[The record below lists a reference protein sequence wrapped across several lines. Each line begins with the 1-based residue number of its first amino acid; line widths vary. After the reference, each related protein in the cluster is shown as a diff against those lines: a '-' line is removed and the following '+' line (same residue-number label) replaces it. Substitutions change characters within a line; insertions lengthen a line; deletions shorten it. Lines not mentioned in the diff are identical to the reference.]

1 MALLQASHDLATD
14 VSILEYSMEL
24 DRIPLVLSHGR
35 NGFLFYCFVLTV
47 LGYGGTNFIYLFY
60 FYLPLCLLKT
70 PLYGPSSAA

>member
-35 NGFLFYCFVLTV
+35 NGFLFIVLSSQYLAMVV
-47 LGYGGTNFIYLFY
+47 LILFTYFTFIYHCAF
-60 FYLPLCLLKT
+60 
-70 PLYGPSSAA
+70 